1 MSVKQAGNERIHIPR
16 IVVRVALVLVAF
28 SFSGCRWENP
38 NAAEEEADREEV
50 ETLLQ
55 GTWQS
60 LCQFLSGDAEEE
72 LWARDAYTFD
82 GSAVVLESS
91 EYPDSSCSNPDLEVE
106 SRGDFEVGPEVV
118 AQDGQQVREIDFDF
132 TEVEVTT
139 GDAEQPPAPG
149 RRYDILSLRSDDSGF
164 FLGEQD
170 AAHDGETPEARPVM
184 VDFSREYRDTSS
196 K

>member
-1 MSVKQAGNERIHIPR
+1 MSCNQPGRETGALSCVAAGL
-16 IVVRVALVLVAF
+16 ALVLVAF

-55 GTWQS
+55 GTWKS
-60 LCQFLSGDAEEE
+60 LCQFLSGDDEEE
-72 LWARDAYTFD
+72 LWARVTYTFS
-82 GSAVVLESS
+82 GSSVVLESS
-91 EYPDSSCSNPDLEVE
+91 EYPDSSCSDPELEVA

-118 AQDGQQVREIDFDF
+118 AEDGQQVREIDFDF

-139 GDAEQPPAPG
+139 GEAEQPPAPG

-170 AAHDGETPEARPVM
+170 VANDGGTPETRPVT
-184 VDFSREYRDTSS
+184 VDFAREYRQTSPE
-196 K
+196 

>member
-1 MSVKQAGNERIHIPR
+1 MSVKQTGSERIHVPR
-16 IVVRVALVLVAF
+16 LVARVALVLAAVL
-28 SFSGCRWENP
+28 FSGCRWENP

-55 GTWQS
+55 GTWES
-60 LCQFLSGDAEEE
+60 LCQFLAGAEEEE

-82 GSAVVLESS
+82 GSSVVLVSS
-91 EYPDSSCSNPDLEVE
+91 EYPDSSCSDPDLEVE

-118 AQDGQQVREIDFDF
+118 AEDGQQVREIDFEF
-132 TEVEVTT
+132 TEVEVNT
-139 GDAEQPPAPG
+139 GDMEQSPAPG

-170 AAHDGETPEARPVM
+170 ATHDGETPEARPVT
-184 VDFSREYRDTSS
+184 VDFSREYRDTSTD
-196 K
+196 

>member
-1 MSVKQAGNERIHIPR
+1 MSVNQPGKEPSDLPR
-16 IVVRVALVLVAF
+16 IAARLTLVLVALL
-28 SFSGCRWENP
+28 FSGCRWENP

-55 GTWQS
+55 GTWES
-60 LCQFLSGDAEEE
+60 LCQFLSGDEEEE
-72 LWARDAYTFD
+72 LWGRDTYTFD
-82 GSAVVLESS
+82 GSSVVLESS
-91 EYPDSSCSNPDLEVE
+91 EYPDSSCSDPELEVE

-118 AQDGQQVREIDFDF
+118 AEDGQQVREIDFDF

-139 GDAEQPPAPG
+139 GDAEQPPLPG

-170 AAHDGETPEARPVM
+170 AAHDGETAEARPVT
-184 VDFSREYRDTSS
+184 VDFAREYRDTSPE
-196 K
+196 

>member
-1 MSVKQAGNERIHIPR
+1 MSGNQLGKPPSHLARI
-16 IVVRVALVLVAF
+16 AACMTLVLVAF

-55 GTWQS
+55 GTWES
-60 LCQFLSGDAEEE
+60 LCQFLSGDEEEE

-82 GSAVVLESS
+82 GNSVVLESS
-91 EYPDSSCSNPDLEVE
+91 EYSDSSCSDPELEVE

-118 AQDGQQVREIDFDF
+118 AEDGQQVREIDFDF

-139 GDAEQPPAPG
+139 GEAEQPPVPG

-170 AAHDGETPEARPVM
+170 AAHDGETPDARPVT
-184 VDFSREYRDTSS
+184 VDFAREYRDTSPE
-196 K
+196 